1 MKEDLRK
8 RALLLLTAA
17 CFIAAILTV
26 SMLTTV
32 RCIVVSTHDG
42 RTIFAA
48 AASDGDDVI
57 ISHNNSIYDA
67 PVDEHLEVRGGCF
80 SLTKV
85 VTDSQGVM
93 EYYGIADGNPRGEWP
108 VIRVFST
115 GERNFSLKIKG
126 IPVDTFKKQKDT
138 HFIIEMKKLPFY
150 RFALLKLHLFI

>member
-1 MKEDLRK
+1 MKDNLRR
-8 RALLLLTAA
+8 RALFLPAAA
-17 CFIAAILTV
+17 CIIAAILTA
-26 SMLTTV
+26 SMLTTIS
-32 RCIVVSTHDG
+32 CIVVRADG
-42 RTIFAA
+42 DRVVYTA
-48 AASDGDDVI
+48 AASEGDAVI